1 MTAECRD
8 TPQARAG
15 ETVLV
20 VEDDADVRAHTCE
33 VLAELGYAVSAVAD
47 GPAAVEVLAGG
58 ARLDLVFTDVVLAG
72 PMNGRDIAQHALH
85 LRPLLPVLF
94 TSGYARDTIVAQGRL
109 EEGVELLAKPFS
121 MPMLA
126 CRLRDL
132 IDRKRLAPPD

>member
-1 MTAECRD
+1 M
-8 TPQARAG
+8 
-15 ETVLV
+15 

-58 ARLDLVFTDVVLAG
+58 ARLDLIFTDVVLAG
-72 PMNGRDIAQHALH
+72 PMNGRDIAHEVLR
-85 LRPLLPVLF
+85 LRPSLPVLF
-94 TSGYARDTIVAQGRL
+94 TSGYARDAIVAQGRL

-132 IDRKRLAPPD
+132 IDRKRPAAPG